1 MLKRNRKKK
10 NLKTDEQFLKDRVE
24 LFETEGWSDLMEEL
38 KNIESSVRDV
48 DTMKNE
54 QDLWHAKGQLQLLG
68 YVISLESATK
78 ITMEQSETTPS

>member
-1 MLKRNRKKK
+1 M
-10 NLKTDEQFLKDRVE
+10 KTDEQFLKDRVG
-24 LFETEGWSDLMEEL
+24 LFETLGWLDLMEEL